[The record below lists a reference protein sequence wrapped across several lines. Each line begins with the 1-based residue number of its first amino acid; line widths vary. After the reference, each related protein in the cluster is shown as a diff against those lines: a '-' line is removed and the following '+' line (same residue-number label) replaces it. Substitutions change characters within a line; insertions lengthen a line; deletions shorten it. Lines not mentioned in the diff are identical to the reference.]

1 MGEHDAQR
9 GWGADTTLALQTAV
23 LRGDDML
30 IEKVLYRA
38 QATATGGRDTRAVS
52 SDGVLD
58 LNLTRPRELGGAN
71 GRGTNPEQLFAA
83 GYAACFFEAMKLV
96 ASRGGTSLPLGTA
109 VEVCV
114 GMGPI
119 RRGFGMEVELKIS
132 LPGLVRAEVDLL
144 VEKAHTVCSY
154 SNATRDNIPIRLVL
168 A

>member
-1 MGEHDAQR
+1 
-9 GWGADTTLALQTAV
+9 
-23 LRGDDML
+23 ML

-83 GYAACFFEAMKLV
+83 GYAACFLEAMKLV
-96 ASRGGTSLPLGTA
+96 ASRDGTSLPLDTA
-109 VEVCV
+109 VEVSV
-114 GMGPI
+114 GIGPI
-119 RRGFGMEVELKIS
+119 PRGFGMAVELRIS
-132 LPGLVRAEVDLL
+132 LPGLARAEADWL
-144 VEKAHTVCSY
+144 VEKAHTVCPY
-154 SNATRDNIPIRLVL
+154 SNATRGNIPIRLVL

>member
-1 MGEHDAQR
+1 
-9 GWGADTTLALQTAV
+9 
-23 LRGDDML
+23 ML

-83 GYAACFFEAMKLV
+83 GYAACFLEAMKLV

-109 VEVCV
+109 VEVIV

-119 RRGFGMEVELKIS
+119 RHGFGMEVELKIS
-132 LPGLVRAEVDLL
+132 LPGLARAEVDLL